1 MEPTATDDPA
11 RPTGIGAA
19 TVPARD
25 ASDATG
31 ASDRVLTIPN
41 VISIIRLCC
50 LPLYLW
56 LLFGR
61 DSRVMAAS
69 LLAVLGATDWVDG
82 YIARH
87 FGQVSELGKVLDPTA
102 DRLLFL
108 VGVGAMIVDH
118 SVPRWFAWT
127 VLGREAIVGGLI
139 VLLTMLG
146 MKRFDVTWV
155 GKAGTFW
162 LLFAFPMFLVSAGTH
177 GTASTLWT
185 IGAWVTG
192 IPGLLLSIYAAV
204 TYIPLMRKNLAAG
217 RSERMSL

>member
-1 MEPTATDDPA
+1 MEELAAAPRRGDPA
-11 RPTGIGAA
+11 PPLVT
-19 TVPARD
+19 
-25 ASDATG
+25 S
-31 ASDRVLTIPN
+31 RVLTIPN
-41 VISIIRLCC
+41 VISIVRLCC

-61 DSRVMAAS
+61 DSRVLAAS

-118 SVPRWFAWT
+118 SVPLWFAWT
-127 VLGREAIVGGLI
+127 VLAREVLVGGALVI
-139 VLLTMLG
+139 LTLFG
-146 MKRFDVTWV
+146 MKRFDVTWF

-162 LLFAFPMFLVSAGTH
+162 LMFAFPMFLVSQGVH
-177 GTASTLWT
+177 GTARTIWT
-185 IGAWVTG
+185 MFAWITG

-204 TYIPLMRKNLAAG
+204 TYIPLMRKNLSDG
-217 RSERMSL
+217 RRERQL